1 MWANWKKPYR
11 SRWTVHWYLRWVYFQ
26 TLQTL
31 REWVFLNFKLPSRKR
46 NFSAVFAVPLAV
58 VWFGLQSSGTVAAW
72 LCSEKTPLHCLAA
85 RAIVSHK
92 LSVQICHYFI
102 TFLLHADILTLITFL
117 IYKTVQDFLVFHL
130 FDLTLLASL
139 SIFKRISH
147 WLLLSLLVLCHVLLF
162 MEDLPLQIV
171 LWSGISV

>member
-1 MWANWKKPYR
+1 M
-11 SRWTVHWYLRWVYFQ
+11 
-26 TLQTL
+26 
-31 REWVFLNFKLPSRKR
+31 
-46 NFSAVFAVPLAV
+46 
-58 VWFGLQSSGTVAAW
+58 WFGLQSSGTVAAW

-171 LWSGISV
+171 L